1 MHVDLSD
8 DSFQELVSSSR
19 KLVVK
24 ATASWCRVCI
34 PIAPHVEALSHTYTD
49 ITFAT
54 LDVDECPDASQY
66 FQIEAMPTLV
76 FLFKGNEIGRVKGA
90 NKTKIDELCSKLD
103 QMGQPSE

>member
-1 MHVDLSD
+1 MHIDLSD
-8 DSFQELVSSSR
+8 ESYTELLSSCH

-24 ATASWCRVCI
+24 ATASWCRACV
-34 PIAPHVEALSHTYTD
+34 PIAPHVEALSNTHTD

-76 FLFKGNEIGRVKGA
+76 FLFKGTEIARVKGA
-90 NKTKIDELCSKLD
+90 NKQKIDEWVAKLD
-103 QMGQPSE
+103 QMN